1 MDFTEKMKDDILVQA
16 RQYIEAETNAVF
28 RDEVEAAIEM
38 EDWDGLYDR
47 FYTSLAFGTAGM
59 RGVIGGGTNRINT
72 FMVRKVTQGLAE
84 YLLSSVSEPSTR
96 SIQFRCSA
104 SQYAI

>member
-16 RQYIEAETNAVF
+16 RQYIEAETNSVF

-38 EDWDGLYDR
+38 EYWEGLNDR

-72 FMVRKVTQGLAE
+72 YMVRKVTQGLAE
-84 YLLSSVSEPSTR
+84 YLLS
-96 SIQFRCSA
+96 A
-104 SQYAI
+104 